1 MKLLK
6 ILLTIVTISLAH
18 NSYAKFTYEKDS
30 NKWVAAI
37 IVGQIGY
44 YGGNCESSSPP
55 KHRKLQMKMLRD
67 AFTDSENGIFAQFL
81 EVASTYEFEYGG
93 MITKTEGCSKTK
105 ERLDSLADSAGITG
119 VEPPKYASP
128 EEQDEVIKFILNLPP
143 KTRDKMINSISEE
156 FNKMSK

>member
-6 ILLTIVTISLAH
+6 ILLTIATISLAH

-30 NKWVAAI
+30 DNWVAAI

-44 YGGNCESSSPP
+44 YGGNCRSSSPP
-55 KHRKLQMKMLRD
+55 KHRKLQMKVLRD
-67 AFTDSENGIFAQFL
+67 VFTNSEDDILARFL

-119 VEPPKYASP
+119 NEPPKYASP
-128 EEQDEVIKFILNLPP
+128 EEQDKLINYILSLPP
-143 KTRDKMINSISEE
+143 KPRDKLINSISEE